1 MPAPSQRGKG
11 TRGTNAPLSIS
22 SLERFTS
29 LFSLASHFPF
39 ATTHYFS
46 FSELHRTNSQSKQ
59 SCLEGEQATAEAE
72 AEVDAVTAEGVEE
85 EAEAEEVVVVG
96 VAVEISTSTPCR
108 RMVRL
113 RLQSASKKLRMVLH
127 LAMIFQIMALVT
139 Q

>member
-1 MPAPSQRGKG
+1 MLLHYAGPNQAKEEKVH
-11 TRGTNAPLSIS
+11 TLVH

-39 ATTHYFS
+39 ATTHYYFFS
-46 FSELHRTNSQSKQ
+46 FSEELHRTNSQSKQ

-72 AEVDAVTAEGVEE
+72 VDAVTAEGVEE
-85 EAEAEEVVVVG
+85 EAVVVG
-96 VAVEISTSTPCR
+96 VVAAVEISTSTPCHR
-108 RMVRL
+108 RMVL